1 MSISRRTV
9 IAGATGVTVLTV
21 AACTSTPSPEPTAT
35 VSPTPSR
42 PRPTAIVRSHW
53 SREPFSQG
61 STSYLPVGGT
71 AAHRARLA
79 QPVADRLFFAGEATS
94 VESPNQLEGAHD
106 TGVRAAEQ
114 VLGVASTRERV
125 AVIGA
130 GMAGAACARAL
141 TAADLDVMVIEAR
154 DRVGGR
160 VLSLDAAAWGAAVE
174 LGGMRV
180 SAEGPSVL
188 SDDLADAGV
197 PVRALDSTARRAADG
212 TLIQDDGVRET
223 GLDRARAAAEGFG
236 YDVPLS
242 SALTALGPLGTES
255 GAGSLNEEESA
266 AAAVVEIVGGRAGAL
281 ARQLSAANGIDELA
295 PRGQAAVDGSLQQYV
310 ADLIDGIDLL
320 QSSAVTALIYGD
332 DGVAIRLGTGE
343 SISVDRVVVT
353 IPLGVLKDGGV
364 TFDPPLPAAHREA
377 IASLAVGRL
386 ETVALRFDEATWS
399 ETAAVWHVDPT
410 ADSLVSEW
418 INLQSVAG
426 APVLLGHI
434 GPQRVATVEQ
444 LDDDELIDRVIV
456 ELAPFFR
463 SA

>member
-9 IAGATGVTVLTV
+9 IAGATGATVLTI
-21 AACTSTPSPEPTAT
+21 AACTSTPSPAPTAT

-42 PRPTAIVRSHW
+42 ARPTAIARSHW

-79 QPVADRLFFAGEATS
+79 HPIAERLFFAGEATS
-94 VESPNQLEGAHD
+94 VEAPNQLEGARD

-114 VLGVASTRERV
+114 IVRAASAGERI

-141 TAADLDVMVIEAR
+141 SAADLDVIVIEAR

-160 VLSLDAAAWGAAVE
+160 VLSLDAAEWGLAVE
-174 LGGMRV
+174 LGGMRAA
-180 SAEGPSVL
+180 AEGSSSL
-188 SDDLADAGV
+188 RDDLAEAGV

-212 TLIQDDGVRET
+212 AQIQHDGARERV
-223 GLDRARAAAEGFG
+223 LDRARAAAENFG

-242 SALTALGPLGTES
+242 TALTALAPLGDDSEA
-255 GAGSLNEEESA
+255 GALSEEEAA
-266 AAAVVEIVGGRAGAL
+266 AAAVAEIVGGRAGAL

-295 PRGQAAVDGSLQQYV
+295 PRWDAAVGGSLQQYV
-310 ADLIDGIDLL
+310 ADLIDGIDVLR
-320 QSSAVTALIYGD
+320 SSAVTALIYD
-332 DGVAIRLGTGE
+332 DEGVAIRLGTGE
-343 SISVDRVVVT
+343 SISVDRVVIT

-364 TFDPPLPAAHREA
+364 AFDPPLPAAHREA
-377 IASLAVGRL
+377 IASLGVGEL
-386 ETVALRFDEATWS
+386 ETVALRFEAATWS
-399 ETAAVWHVDPT
+399 ETAAIWHGDPT
-410 ADSLVSEW
+410 AEAIVSEW

-426 APVLLGHI
+426 APVLVGLI
-434 GPQRVATVEQ
+434 GPQRVAILEQ
-444 LDDDELIDRVIV
+444 LTDDELIDQVMD